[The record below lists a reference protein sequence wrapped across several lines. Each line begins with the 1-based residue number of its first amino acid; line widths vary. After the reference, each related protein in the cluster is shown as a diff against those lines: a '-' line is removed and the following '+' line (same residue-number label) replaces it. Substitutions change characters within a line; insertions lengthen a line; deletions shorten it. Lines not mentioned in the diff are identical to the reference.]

1 MFINYVVLQ
10 IHKVP
15 STDMEAL
22 KSPLMGLFE
31 KRRAGKFFLY
41 VQDYKE
47 NDPSTHKGYD
57 LTKLT
62 TKQLISWVPI
72 LLPCLGTL
80 FIYYAMQFSICL
92 HNFYFVFH
100 TCLFYIVPPDISCSV
115 YNTTSSEPG
124 NSYVKP

>member
-1 MFINYVVLQ
+1 MNVSIDKTCLDTSIFGQFKDIYFGTEGVFWSQ

-47 NDPSTHKGYD
+47 NDPSTHKGLD
-57 LTKLT
+57 LTKMT
-62 TKQLISWVPI
+62 SKELISWVPI
-72 LLPCLGTL
+72 
-80 FIYYAMQFSICL
+80 FIAAL
-92 HNFYFVFH
+92 
-100 TCLFYIVPPDISCSV
+100 
-115 YNTTSSEPG
+115 
-124 NSYVKP
+124 

>member
-1 MFINYVVLQ
+1 MLIKLCWLQ

-72 LLPCLGTL
+72 YLLCLITCNTFLLLSNGIQYLFCTL
-80 FIYYAMQFSICL
+80 CILCFIHVCFT
-92 HNFYFVFH
+92 FYF
-100 TCLFYIVPPDISCSV
+100 
-115 YNTTSSEPG
+115 
-124 NSYVKP
+124 

>member
-1 MFINYVVLQ
+1 MNIFTVLSTFIYFLGLQ

-47 NDPSTHKGYD
+47 NDPSTHKGYN

-62 TKQLISWVPI
+62 TKELISWVPI
-72 LLPCLGTL
+72 SL
-80 FIYYAMQFSICL
+80 ICL
-92 HNFYFVFH
+92 FNNFYIFI
-100 TCLFYIVPPDISCSV
+100 TRMKLGICL
-115 YNTTSSEPG
+115 YNL
-124 NSYVKP
+124 NF